1 MLQLCEAILCVG
13 LCPDSLSTLEGWGGA
28 LGFIDFC
35 CQRRA
40 TGTCPAAAHED
51 LMGVFQLAPVTHRIL
66 RNGGCWGGIVGW
78 ELQLSKGVGAKV
90 KSIFQPL

>member
-1 MLQLCEAILCVG
+1 
-13 LCPDSLSTLEGWGGA
+13 
-28 LGFIDFC
+28 
-35 CQRRA
+35 
-40 TGTCPAAAHED
+40 
-51 LMGVFQLAPVTHRIL
+51 MGVFQLAPVTHRIL